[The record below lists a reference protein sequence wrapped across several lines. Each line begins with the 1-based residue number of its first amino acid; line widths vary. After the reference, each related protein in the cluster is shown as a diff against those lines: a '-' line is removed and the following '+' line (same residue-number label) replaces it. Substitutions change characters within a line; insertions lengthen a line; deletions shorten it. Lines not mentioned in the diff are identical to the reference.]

1 MNLPDWINSLFRAPK
16 LTRPRMVLA
25 LAVAVA
31 ADGLQFTLGPLGWA
45 FADQVIDFLAMALV
59 SWIIGFHILLLPT
72 FVVEFLPVLDE
83 LPTWTACTAAVIALR
98 KREQQNLPPPPPP
111 PPDKQDIPDP
121 QQQPDPT
128 PSKEPAPSQ
137 NLGLDT
143 EGGAGGDAFGL
154 VGNKGGRDITA
165 TGGSAFA
172 WYAGLLK
179 DQIQSLLNGDEHVR
193 SGQFRVSLR
202 VWVAEDGSVR
212 RVEIM
217 HGSGSAD
224 RDRAIETDLQQL
236 KRLSQAPPAGMP
248 DVISLEVRAQ
258 G

>member
-1 MNLPDWINSLFRAPK
+1 MGKKRKYLPLIIAC
-16 LTRPRMVLA
+16 LTIAGV
-25 LAVAVA
+25 
-31 ADGLQFTLGPLGWA
+31 GGGA
-45 FADQVIDFLAMALV
+45 FALIRSIVGGASSPPKQVVQEIHIIRPPPPPPDQ
-59 SWIIGFHILLLPT
+59 
-72 FVVEFLPVLDE
+72 
-83 LPTWTACTAAVIALR
+83 
-98 KREQQNLPPPPPP
+98 PPPPPP

>member
-1 MNLPDWINSLFRAPK
+1 MNPKHRKYRNLPLIIVCATVGSVGVGAFALVHRIVTSASPAPK
-16 LTRPRMVLA
+16 QVVQEIQLIRPPPPPP
-25 LAVAVA
+25 
-31 ADGLQFTLGPLGWA
+31 D
-45 FADQVIDFLAMALV
+45 
-59 SWIIGFHILLLPT
+59 
-72 FVVEFLPVLDE
+72 
-83 LPTWTACTAAVIALR
+83 
-98 KREQQNLPPPPPP
+98 LPPPPPP
-111 PPDKQDIPDP
+111 PPDEKVDIPDP

-128 PSKEPAPSQ
+128 PSNQPPPSA

-179 DQIQSLLNGDEHVR
+179 DQIQNVLNGDKQVR
-193 SGQFRVSLR
+193 TGAYRVLLR
-202 VWVAEDGSVR
+202 AWVSEDGTVQ
-212 RVEIM
+212 RVEILR
-217 HGSGSAD
+217 GSGNAD
-224 RDRAIETDLQQL
+224 RDRAIEADLQQV
-236 KRLSQAPPAGMP
+236 KHLSQARPVGMP

>member
-1 MNLPDWINSLFRAPK
+1 MAKKRTHLPLIIACLTVTSVGGGAFALIRSFVNSAPTAPK
-16 LTRPRMVLA
+16 QVVQEIHIIRPPPPPPDV
-25 LAVAVA
+25 
-31 ADGLQFTLGPLGWA
+31 
-45 FADQVIDFLAMALV
+45 
-59 SWIIGFHILLLPT
+59 
-72 FVVEFLPVLDE
+72 
-83 LPTWTACTAAVIALR
+83 
-98 KREQQNLPPPPPP
+98 PPPPP
-111 PPDKQDIPDP
+111 PPDQEKVNIPDP

-128 PSKEPAPSQ
+128 PSKEPPPSA
-137 NLGLDT
+137 NLGLDA
-143 EGGAGGDAFGL
+143 EGGAGSDAFGL

-193 SGQFRVSLR
+193 SGQFRVALR
-202 VWVAEDGSVR
+202 VWVSEDGSVR

-217 HGSGSAD
+217 RGSGSAE
-224 RDRAIETDLQQL
+224 RDKAIEADLQQM

-248 DVISLEVRAQ
+248 DVINLEVRAQ